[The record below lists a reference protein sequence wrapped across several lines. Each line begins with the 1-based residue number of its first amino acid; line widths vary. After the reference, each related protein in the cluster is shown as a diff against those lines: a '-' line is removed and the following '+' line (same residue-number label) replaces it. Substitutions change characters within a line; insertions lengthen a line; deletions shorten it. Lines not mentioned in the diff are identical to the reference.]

1 MENKLNVVFTN
12 VSAFYIIV
20 LKLTCNSDLSRS
32 ASIKTLSTCPIFK
45 REILKHNFRENE
57 RILEASIML

>member
-45 REILKHNFRENE
+45 REISNTTSVKMQEFWKL
-57 RILEASIML
+57 A